1 MGDEGNEMK
10 KNNLTGDCRRKLAEI
25 SNKFSGLKSIGIS
38 GEEVENM
45 FSAKDDVVDQLQI
58 SVSRLARK
66 TSINEKKIE
75 RLQSAIEQ
83 AQSWLFIETIVLI
96 VVLVVL
102 VLGG

>member
-1 MGDEGNEMK
+1 MK
-10 KNNLTGDCRRKLAEI
+10 KNNLTGDCRRKLSEI

-38 GEEVENM
+38 VEEVENM
-45 FSAKDDVVDQLQI
+45 LSAKDDVVDQLQI

-83 AQSWLFIETIVLI
+83 AQSWLFIETMVLI

>member
-1 MGDEGNEMK
+1 MH
-10 KNNLTGDCRRKLAEI
+10 
-25 SNKFSGLKSIGIS
+25 
-38 GEEVENM
+38 
-45 FSAKDDVVDQLQI
+45 SANDDVADQLQI

-83 AQSWLFIETIVLI
+83 AQSWLFIETMVLI

>member
-1 MGDEGNEMK
+1 MH
-10 KNNLTGDCRRKLAEI
+10 
-25 SNKFSGLKSIGIS
+25 
-38 GEEVENM
+38 
-45 FSAKDDVVDQLQI
+45 SANDDVVDQLQI

-83 AQSWLFIETIVLI
+83 AQSWLFIETMVLI